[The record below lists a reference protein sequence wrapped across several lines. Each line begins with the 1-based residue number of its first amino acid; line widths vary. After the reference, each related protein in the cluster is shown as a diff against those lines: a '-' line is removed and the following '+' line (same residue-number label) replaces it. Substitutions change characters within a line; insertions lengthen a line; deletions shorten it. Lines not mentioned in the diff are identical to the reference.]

1 MCGFFLFRESEM
13 TKIYLANATRQHLKH
28 CYRVLESNQLSMVEI
43 DSGRQ
48 VVIGEN
54 WNQPQ
59 VEGFI
64 SHLEKCG
71 FRRATE
77 TSRQLPEFAGYLYSI
92 DKPVLEDQIYQG
104 NEALIEH
111 QEYRSASEATKAA
124 LAVDRANRAPKDP
137 RKRLA
142 KAVEVTVEQDI
153 PPREKPT
160 GKEVNMNITIA
171 EDGAVDNRTAK
182 LPI

>member
-1 MCGFFLFRESEM
+1 M
-13 TKIYLANATRQHLKH
+13 TKIYLANCTRQHLKH
-28 CYRVLESNQLSMVEI
+28 CYRVIETNQLSMVEI

-48 VVIGEN
+48 EVLGEN
-54 WNQPQ
+54 WTKPQ
-59 VEGFI
+59 VEAFVK
-64 SHLEKCG
+64 HLESVG
-71 FRRATE
+71 FRRAAE
-77 TSRQLPEFAGYLYSI
+77 TGRKIPEFAGYLYNI
-92 DKPVLEDQIYQG
+92 DKPVIEDQIQQG
-104 NEALIEH
+104 NEVLIEH

-124 LAVDRANRAPKDP
+124 LAVDNVNRAPKDR

-160 GKEVNMNITIA
+160 GKEIHMNLTIA
-171 EDGAVDNRTAK
+171 EDGISDNRTAK